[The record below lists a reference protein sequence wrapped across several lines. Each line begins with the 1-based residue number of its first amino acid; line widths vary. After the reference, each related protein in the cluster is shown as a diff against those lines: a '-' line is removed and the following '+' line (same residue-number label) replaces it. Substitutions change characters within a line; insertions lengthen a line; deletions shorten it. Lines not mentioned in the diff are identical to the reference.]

1 MEIKNNK
8 VLNIILKIVTGI
20 LIAFTVFIMLFT
32 VVSVTTLDRNDRN
45 LFGLRFYI
53 VQTDSM
59 SPSENNAH
67 LDVHFSAGDIILIKN
82 VKDATKLQSGD
93 IIAFI
98 STNKVSYGETVT
110 HMIREPRYDS
120 RGGLLGYVTYGTNTN
135 TDDEALVEPEYV
147 IGAYAGKLPGV
158 GHFFAFV
165 KSTPG
170 YICCILIPFL
180 LLILYNG
187 ADVIRLFRKYKKEQ
201 TAILDAEKA
210 EIAAER
216 QRNEEMLRE
225 LLALKNQL
233 SGNAPADA
241 QPTVT
246 TEAPV
251 TEAAPLEETPAN
263 EEKPLTEEEIA
274 AQKKAEAARKRK
286 ETMARKKAEAEAA
299 KLAEEE
305 AARIAAEEE
314 AQRLA
319 DEAAAQKK
327 AEAARKRKETLARK
341 KAEAE
346 AEAARIAA
354 EEEAQRLADEA
365 AAQKKAEAAR
375 KRKET
380 LARKKAEA
388 EAAKAAEENTDD
400 KSDT

>member
-8 VLNIILKIVTGI
+8 ILNIILKVVTGI

-67 LDVHFSAGDIILIKN
+67 LDVHFNAGDIILIKN
-82 VKDATKLQSGD
+82 VKDPTKLQSGE

-98 STNKVSYGETVT
+98 SANKASYGETVT
-110 HMIREPRYDS
+110 HMIREPRYDA

-135 TDDEALVEPEYV
+135 TDDDALVEPEYV

-216 QRNEEMLRE
+216 ARNEEMLRE
-225 LLALKNQL
+225 LMELKSQL
-233 SGNAPADA
+233 EGRVADA
-241 QPTVT
+241 QPVADEKADAEEATVVD
-246 TEAPV
+246 EAPV
-251 TEAAPLEETPAN
+251 AEETPVVD
-263 EEKPLTEEEIA
+263 
-274 AQKKAEAARKRK
+274 EAPV
-286 ETMARKKAEAEAA
+286 
-299 KLAEEE
+299 AEETPVV
-305 AARIAAEEE
+305 
-314 AQRLA
+314 
-319 DEAAAQKK
+319 DEDPV
-327 AEAARKRKETLARK
+327 T
-341 KAEAE
+341 
-346 AEAARIAA
+346 
-354 EEEAQRLADEA
+354 
-365 AAQKKAEAAR
+365 
-375 KRKET
+375 
-380 LARKKAEA
+380 
-388 EAAKAAEENTDD
+388 EENTDD
-400 KSDT
+400 ESDT